1 MPTALLPLSL
11 LHTAAPVLTHGLAAF
26 VLFLLVCVLCGP
38 FGRPFGG
45 DS

>member
-1 MPTALLPLSL
+1 MIDPAYLPALSL
-11 LHTAAPVLTHGLAAF
+11 GAVAL
-26 VLFLLVCVLCGP
+26 VLFLLMCTLCGP